1 MSTDQP
7 TPSARRTVDWG
18 LLGMRAIFVAFT
30 VTVSALS
37 LMQYGTSP
45 AWVATTVLVPVAA
58 TIALD
63 MTRELPPE
71 ADGPTPP
78 PADTRSQERSPRTN
92 PSTVSALLGS
102 TRESKCCAK
111 PPGRLR

>member
-1 MSTDQP
+1 MPTHQTEGSTTMSTDQP

-63 MTRELPPE
+63 RIVRGL
-71 ADGPTPP
+71 GFLH
-78 PADTRSQERSPRTN
+78 DTRAAAR
-92 PSTVSALLGS
+92 G
-102 TRESKCCAK
+102 
-111 PPGRLR
+111 